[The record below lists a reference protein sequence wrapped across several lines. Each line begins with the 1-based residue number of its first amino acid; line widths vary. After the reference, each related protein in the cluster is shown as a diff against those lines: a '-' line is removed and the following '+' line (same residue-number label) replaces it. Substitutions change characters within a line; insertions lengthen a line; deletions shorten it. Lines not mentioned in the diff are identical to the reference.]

1 MALGEWMVIG
11 GTAALTA
18 AGVISYRI
26 LKRRGTQ
33 IVVGGGA
40 PETIA
45 APITIN
51 ARTIMMIV
59 VSVLV
64 LCSSLFVILSK
75 QYDGESQK
83 WAFGVIGT
91 ILGFWLR
98 PEEK

>member
-1 MALGEWMVIG
+1 MALGEWIVVG
-11 GTAALTA
+11 GTAAVTA

-26 LKRRGTQ
+26 LKRKGAQ
-33 IVVGGGA
+33 IFIGGGT

-45 APITIN
+45 APTTIN
-51 ARTIMMIV
+51 ARTVMMIA
-59 VSVLV
+59 VSILV